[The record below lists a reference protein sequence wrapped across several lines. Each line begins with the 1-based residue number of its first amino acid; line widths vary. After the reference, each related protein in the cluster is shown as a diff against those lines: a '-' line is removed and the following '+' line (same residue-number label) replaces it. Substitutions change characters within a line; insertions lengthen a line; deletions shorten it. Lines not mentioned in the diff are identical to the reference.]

1 MTVLNIFS
9 PGWVNAGPG
18 TQTTQFVP
26 NPWGTAG
33 APATDVWVQCTM
45 SAIQVNDTPSLAGFG
60 IIEFESLDAQGHVQ
74 RTQFG
79 DPNNLN
85 NIIPENLPERLFIP
99 QMLSVTLAFISAD
112 IGGAGTVTL
121 FEWG

>member
-9 PGWVNAGPG
+9 PGWLDALPG

-26 NPWGTAG
+26 NPWGTAE

-45 SAIQVNDTPSLAGFG
+45 SALNVYDTPSLAGFG
-60 IIEFESLDAQGHVQ
+60 IIEFENLDSEGHVQ
-74 RTQFG
+74 QTQFG
-79 DPNNLN
+79 DPNNLA
-85 NIIPENLPERLFIP
+85 NIEVESLPERLFIP
-99 QMLSVTLAFISAD
+99 QMLSVTLAFISAG
-112 IGGAGTVTL
+112 IGAAGTVTL